1 MTANLPNVE
10 LAVHVWW
17 RILSHVAVLT
27 KFDEVRHRAL
37 HVFHDGRKMSV
48 GNVFLLAELSTCKL
62 IKYKLVS

>member
-27 KFDEVRHRAL
+27 KFDEVRHRAHQVVL
-37 HVFHDGRKMSV
+37 DCRKMSV
-48 GNVFLLAELSTCKL
+48 GNVFLLAEMPMG
-62 IKYKLVS
+62 